1 MSFIV
6 ECLSCQQPWEVP
18 TYLHSTPVARI
29 IVPAHML
36 LNQETSESEERPC
49 AGAVFSG
56 IGIGERGQWERDW
69 PVRHPGRP
77 LPALLDGSASVTVE
91 ISN

>member
-6 ECLSCQQPWEVP
+6 ECLSCQQPWEVA
-18 TYLHSTPVARI
+18 TSLRTTPDARI

-36 LNQETSESEERPC
+36 LNQDSSGSEGRPC

-56 IGIGERGQWERDW
+56 IGMGERGHWEREW
-69 PVRHPGRP
+69 SMRYPNRP
-77 LPALLDGSASVTVE
+77 LPSVLDGTTSARVE
-91 ISN
+91 RSN